1 MTATSTVILGTGM
14 TRFGKFPD
22 ASLRSLATE
31 AVQSALVDAGVDAND
46 VGFVFCGNAAAGV
59 LHGQEMIRGQSSLR
73 DTGLLG
79 KPIVNV
85 ENACAS
91 SSSAFAMAVMAVQS
105 GTTDVAVALGVEK
118 LTHQN
123 KSRSVTAI
131 ATAVDLEQDPAARRY
146 LSRALFGWDLETA
159 APSVGE
165 LGQGSKFMDVYAEMT
180 KNYFAASGATLRD
193 LAEVA
198 AKNNGNGALNPNAQ
212 FRNAV
217 TVDEVL
223 ASREVSPPLRL
234 LMCSSIGD
242 GAAAVVVTSDDFA
255 ARRGVPVVDIE
266 AVAMLSAQTEAADGP
281 SASKRAARQAYERA
295 GLGPDDLHVVE
306 LHDAAATGELIQYED
321 LALCPVGEGPKLLAS
336 GDTRIG
342 GRLPVNPSGG
352 LLARGHPIG
361 ATGCAQLV
369 ELADQLRGRCGARQV
384 GNASIG
390 LAQNAGGYLGSD
402 AAAAVVT
409 ILSSRKAS
417 S

>member
-1 MTATSTVILGTGM
+1 MTTSTVILGTGM

-31 AVQSALVDAGVDAND
+31 AVTAALADAGVSAED

-59 LHGQEMIRGQSSLR
+59 LHAQEMIRGQSSLR

-105 GTTDVAVALGVEK
+105 GATDVAVALGVEK

-131 ATAVDLEQDPAARRY
+131 ATAVDLEEDPAARRY
-146 LSRALFGWDLETA
+146 LSRALFGWDTETA
-159 APSVGE
+159 APSEGE

-180 KNYFAASGATLRD
+180 KKYFAASGATLRD

-198 AKNNGNGALNPNAQ
+198 AKNNGNGALNPKAQ
-212 FRNAV
+212 FRSAV

-242 GAAAVVVTSDDFA
+242 GAAALVVTSADYA
-255 ARRGVPVVDIE
+255 EKRGASGVTVE
-266 AVAMLSAQTEAADGP
+266 AVALLSGQPQASDGP
-281 SASKRAARQAYERA
+281 SATAHAARKAYDQA
-295 GLGPDDLHVVE
+295 GLGPEDLDVVE
-306 LHDAAATGELIQYED
+306 LHDAAATGELINYED
-321 LALCPVGEGPKLLAS
+321 LALCPRGDGPKLLAS

-342 GRLPVNPSGG
+342 GRIPVNPSGG
-352 LLARGHPIG
+352 LLARGHPVG

-369 ELADQLRGRCGARQV
+369 ELADQLRSRCGARQV
-384 GNASIG
+384 DGASIG
-390 LAQNAGGYLGSD
+390 MAQNAGGYLGDD
-402 AAAAVVT
+402 AAAAVVVT
-409 ILSSRKAS
+409 ILSSGRK
-417 S
+417 

>member
-1 MTATSTVILGTGM
+1 MTTSTVILGTGM

-31 AVQSALVDAGVDAND
+31 AVTAALADAGVSAED

-59 LHGQEMIRGQSSLR
+59 LHAQEMIRGQSSLR
-73 DTGLLG
+73 ETGLLG
-79 KPIVNV
+79 KPIINV

-105 GTTDVAVALGVEK
+105 GATDVAVALGVEK

-123 KSRSVTAI
+123 KARSVTAI
-131 ATAVDLEQDPAARRY
+131 ATAVDLEDDPAARRY
-146 LSRALFGWDLETA
+146 LSRALFGWDTETA
-159 APSVGE
+159 APSEGE
-165 LGQGSKFMDVYAEMT
+165 LGQGSKFMDVYAVMT

-212 FRNAV
+212 FRKAV
-217 TVDEVL
+217 SVDEVL

-242 GAAAVVVTSDDFA
+242 GAAALVVTSADYA
-255 ARRGVPVVDIE
+255 KQRGASGVTVE
-266 AVAMLSAQTEAADGP
+266 AVALLSGQPQVADGP
-281 SASKRAARQAYERA
+281 SATTRAARQAYEQA
-295 GLGPDDLHVVE
+295 GLGPDDLDVVE
-306 LHDAAATGELIQYED
+306 LHDAAATGELINYED
-321 LALCPVGEGPKLLAS
+321 LALCPRGDGPKLLAS
-336 GDTRIG
+336 GDTMIG

-369 ELADQLRGRCGARQV
+369 ELADQLRGRCGPRQV
-384 GNASIG
+384 AGASVG
-390 LAQNAGGYLGSD
+390 LAQNAGGYVGGD

-409 ILSSRKAS
+409 ILSSGRK
-417 S
+417 

>member
-1 MTATSTVILGTGM
+1 MTTSTVILGTGM

-31 AVQSALVDAGVDAND
+31 AVTAALADAGVSAED

-59 LHGQEMIRGQSSLR
+59 LHAQEMIRGQSSLR

-105 GTTDVAVALGVEK
+105 GATDVAVALGVEK

-131 ATAVDLEQDPAARRY
+131 ATAVDLEDDPAARRY
-146 LSRALFGWDLETA
+146 LSRALFGWDTETA
-159 APSVGE
+159 APSEGE

-180 KNYFAASGATLRD
+180 KSYFAASGATLRD

-212 FRNAV
+212 FRSAV

-242 GAAAVVVTSDDFA
+242 GAAALVVTSADYA
-255 ARRGVPVVDIE
+255 EKRGASGVTVE
-266 AVAMLSAQTEAADGP
+266 AVALLSGQPQASDGP
-281 SASKRAARQAYERA
+281 SATTHAARKAYDQA
-295 GLGPDDLHVVE
+295 GLGPDDLDVVE
-306 LHDAAATGELIQYED
+306 LHDAAATGELINYED
-321 LALCPVGEGPKLLAS
+321 LALCPRGDGPKLLAS

-342 GRLPVNPSGG
+342 GRIPVNPSGG
-352 LLARGHPIG
+352 LLARGHPVG

-384 GNASIG
+384 DGASVG
-390 LAQNAGGYLGSD
+390 LAHNAGGYLGD
-402 AAAAVVT
+402 HAAAAVVVT
-409 ILSSRKAS
+409 ILSSGRK
-417 S
+417 